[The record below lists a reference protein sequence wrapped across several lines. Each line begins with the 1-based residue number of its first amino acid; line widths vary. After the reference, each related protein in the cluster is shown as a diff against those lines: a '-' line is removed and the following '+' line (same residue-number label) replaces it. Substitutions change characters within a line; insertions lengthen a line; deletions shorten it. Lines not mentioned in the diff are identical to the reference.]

1 MSRMGFAGL
10 RDLLVPTLHQPLE
23 TRIAARPRLCRQRG
37 SGGQEL
43 EVARAYLDARA
54 FASMTREVV
63 SVPSGRFVAG
73 ITTLMP
79 GASLVDVATISVT
92 DTLGGT
98 VIV

>member
-1 MSRMGFAGL
+1 
-10 RDLLVPTLHQPLE
+10 
-23 TRIAARPRLCRQRG
+23 
-37 SGGQEL
+37 
-43 EVARAYLDARA
+43 
-54 FASMTREVV
+54 MTREVV